1 MRVAERAR
9 ISQNVTPHVLR
20 YYLPFLTMSG
30 NGEPPRIW
38 TGDFRDRV
46 VQSPRTSPDI
56 VLLPARDCSG
66 MRGVGRWIESRI
78 YPCSLSD
85 LANGPICAA
94 I

>member
-9 ISQNVTPHVLR
+9 ISQNMTPHVLR

-56 VLLPARDCSG
+56 VLCRLQTVQECEESVAESSPGYIPAPSVTLQMVRY
-66 MRGVGRWIESRI
+66 V
-78 YPCSLSD
+78 LQ
-85 LANGPICAA
+85 
-94 I
+94 